1 MAMQHHAKKHCN
13 LHQITLQF
21 ASFRCVF
28 CLKSQLIMNG
38 VACKRNKNETVE
50 VLK

>member
-13 LHQITLQF
+13 LHQITSQF

-28 CLKSQLIMNG
+28 CLKLLSDLPQITAYYEWNCMQ
-38 VACKRNKNETVE
+38 KK
-50 VLK
+50 